1 MPIKS
6 PNERVYYYECSYG
19 TFRLTYYI
27 PYEDLEKLC
36 KEGKISEQALIDFPD
51 GVDLRVGETDY
62 MDFKKSYGY
71 RPEVDPELA
80 RSLFYTI
87 YSSTKNWT
95 KFRGSDLIPARDLEG
110 TIGDIAESV
119 KSSKNR
125 LLFDLIKTP
134 LTFVP
139 EEMDKTDLKRYR
151 MNRKKYSNN
160 QKKVDNF
167 LKKIKPEGIDSAQ
180 TLLNQKFSKIQWTK
194 GDNLEDVY
202 ARIQKKKKM
211 TIHDSTS

>member
-27 PYEDLEKLC
+27 PIGDLEKLC

-62 MDFKKSYGY
+62 TDFKESYGY

-80 RSLFYTI
+80 KNLFYTI

-95 KFRGSDLIPARDLEG
+95 KFRGSDLIPARDLEAK
-110 TIGDIAESV
+110 IDDITKNV
-119 KSSKNR
+119 KTSKKL
-125 LLFDLIKTP
+125 LLFDSIKTS
-134 LTFVP
+134 LRYVP
-139 EEMDKTDLKRYR
+139 EEKLDKKDLKRYH
-151 MNRKKYSNN
+151 MNRKKHSNN
-160 QKKVDNF
+160 QKKVDNL
-167 LKKIKPEGIDSAQ
+167 LKKIKPEGIDSSQ
-180 TLLNQKFSKIQWTK
+180 TLLNQKFSKIQWTE
-194 GDNLEDVY
+194 GDNLEDVFT
-202 ARIQKKKKM
+202 RIQKKKR
-211 TIHDSTS
+211 

>member
-27 PYEDLEKLC
+27 PIGDLEKLS
-36 KEGKISEQALIDFPD
+36 KEGKISEQALEDFPD

-62 MDFKKSYGY
+62 LDFKESYGY

-80 RSLFYTI
+80 KSLFYTI

-110 TIGDIAESV
+110 TIDDIEKSV
-119 KSSKNR
+119 KTSKKL
-125 LLFDLIKTP
+125 LLFDSIKTP
-134 LTFVP
+134 LRYVP
-139 EEMDKTDLKRYR
+139 EEKLDKTDLKRYH
-151 MNRKKYSNN
+151 MNRKKHSNN
-160 QKKVDNF
+160 QKKVDNL
-167 LKKIKPEGIDSAQ
+167 LKKIKPEGIDSSQ
-180 TLLNQKFSKIQWTK
+180 TLLNQKFSKIQWTE
-194 GDNLEDVY
+194 GDNLEDVFT
-202 ARIQKKKKM
+202 RIQKKKR
-211 TIHDSTS
+211 